1 MSTAVVTGGS
11 AGIGRAIARRLL
23 DAGYEVVSLDVQP
36 SGLAHTKLKHVHV
49 DLADAEATQC
59 LDRQHRSSQRLL
71 AAEAIM
77 PGYGEGALWKQVI
90 EVLVEGFDRVQIRLG
105 QCV

>member
-36 SGLAHTKLKHVHV
+36 SGLAHSKLELLCGHYTSGEFPFNIV
-49 DLADAEATQC
+49 LAYAMC
-59 LDRQHRSSQRLL
+59 RFLRNNL
-71 AAEAIM
+71 
-77 PGYGEGALWKQVI
+77 
-90 EVLVEGFDRVQIRLG
+90 
-105 QCV
+105 